1 MTMTADR
8 NQSNGRLSRA
18 AAVVAVAVAVARTVM
33 EIEQPLVVERVLHF
47 VVVVVAHIAE
57 MLDMH
62 ASRMVLLE

>member
-18 AAVVAVAVAVARTVM
+18 AAAVAVAVARTVM

>member
-18 AAVVAVAVAVARTVM
+18 AAVAAVAVARTVM